1 MTTTAST
8 GVGSKAAQAA
18 KLPKWAAARPY
29 QRRYDRWA
37 GWALLLS
44 ALYGIALLVRV
55 PLLGQKDFLP
65 IETQLYNLAESLSML
80 GVAAGVA
87 VVALLE
93 GWLGLRLRQGEAQ
106 VGRIA
111 AARAWAGIALSLLYF
126 ATTRDFGGAL
136 LIGVHSGALLAL
148 LSRNSG
154 ALLAYPSLVWL
165 GIFFVLP
172 LVGVFAASL
181 GRTTEL
187 GTLDLSTP
195 SLENYQRLITPIGVS
210 GLVYLNIIIRT
221 LWIAFL
227 TMAICLVI
235 GYPFAFWIARQPERW
250 RNLWLML
257 VMIPFWT
264 NLLIRTYAWIII
276 LRRDGVLNS
285 LLIDGLGVINR
296 PLDLL
301 NTPGAL
307 LLGLVYGYLPFM
319 VLPLYQSIERL
330 DKRMVEAANDLY
342 ADPVRAFWRVVFP
355 LTLPGVVAGCI
366 LVFIPAVG
374 SYVISNVLG
383 GGKFF
388 LIGNLLEQQFIGAS
402 GDKAFGAAFG
412 MVLTVLMLMATLVYF
427 RLGRKAA
434 ST

>member
-8 GVGSKAAQAA
+8 GVGSKAT
-18 KLPKWAAARPY
+18 WAALLPERGAQRY
-29 QRRYDRWA
+29 QQRFERWA
-37 GWALLLS
+37 GWAALLS
-44 ALYGIALLVRV
+44 ALYGMALLVRV
-55 PLLGQKDFLP
+55 PLLGQSAILP
-65 IETQLYNLAESLSML
+65 IETSLHRLAESLSMF
-80 GVAAGVA
+80 GVAA
-87 VVALLE
+87 LLAAFSLAE
-93 GWLGLRLRQGEAQ
+93 AWLSARLLRGAS

-111 AARAWAGIALSLLYF
+111 AARAWAGIALSLLYY
-126 ATTRDFGGAL
+126 AALRDFGGAL

-172 LVGVFAASL
+172 LFGVLAASL
-181 GRTTEL
+181 GQTTEL
-187 GTLDLSTP
+187 GLIDLSAP
-195 SLENYQRLITPIGVS
+195 SLENYQRLIAPVGVS
-210 GLVYLNIIIRT
+210 GLVYVNIFVRT

-227 TMAICLVI
+227 TTLICLLI
-235 GYPFAFWIARQPERW
+235 GYPFAFWIAQQPERW
-250 RNLWLML
+250 RNIWLML

-264 NLLIRTYAWIII
+264 NLLIRTYAWVII

-285 LLIDGLGVINR
+285 LLIDWLGVINR

-301 NTPGAL
+301 NTPFAL

-330 DKRMVEAANDLY
+330 DKRMVEAAQDLY
-342 ADPVRAFWRVVFP
+342 ADPLRAFWRVVFP
-355 LTLPGVVAGCI
+355 LTLPGVLAGSI

-374 SYVISNVLG
+374 TYVVSNVLG
-383 GGKFF
+383 GGRFF
-388 LIGNLLEQQFIGAS
+388 LIGNLLEQQFVGAG

-412 MVLTVLMLMATLVYF
+412 TVLTVLMLIATLIYF
-427 RLGRKAA
+427 RLGRKV
-434 ST
+434 S

>member
-8 GVGSKAAQAA
+8 GVGSKAAVAA
-18 KLPKWAAARPY
+18 KLPRWAAARPY
-29 QRRYDRWA
+29 QRRYERWA
-37 GWALLLS
+37 GWAVLLS
-44 ALYGIALLVRV
+44 ALYGIALWVRV
-55 PLLGQKDFLP
+55 PLLGQKEFLP
-65 IETQLYNLAESLSML
+65 SETGLYRLAESLSM
-80 GVAAGVA
+80 GG
-87 VVALLE
+87 VALLLATLIGLD
-93 GWLGLRLRQGEAQ
+93 GWLGLRLLNDKAQ

-126 ATTRDFGGAL
+126 GTTRDFGGAL
-136 LIGVHSGALLAL
+136 LIGAHSGALLAL

-227 TMAICLVI
+227 TMVICLVI

-250 RNLWLML
+250 RNIWLLL

-285 LLIDGLGVINR
+285 VLMDVLGVINR

-366 LVFIPAVG
+366 LVFIPTVG

-412 MVLTVLMLMATLVYF
+412 MVLTVLMLIATLVYF

-434 ST
+434 LT